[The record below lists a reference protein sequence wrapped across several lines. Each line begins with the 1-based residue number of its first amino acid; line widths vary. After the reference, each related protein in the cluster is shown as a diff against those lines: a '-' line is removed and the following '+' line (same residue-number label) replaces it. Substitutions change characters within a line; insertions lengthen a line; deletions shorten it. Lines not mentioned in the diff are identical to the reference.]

1 MASSAALSRCSPPS
15 VHTFPQNTRKSRTPS
30 PCWGFDRVPG
40 CLNSYRIVLRRL
52 FSMFARGWPGVG
64 LLLLRL
70 VVGIALMARAVT
82 RLNSGPSFYV
92 AALCVLAMGLAVL
105 LLAGLWTP
113 VAGTLVVVLEV
124 CQILGH
130 RGALSTYIFMAT
142 IAAALAL
149 LGPGFWSLD
158 RRIYGWK
165 RIDPPTPKS

>member
-1 MASSAALSRCSPPS
+1 M
-15 VHTFPQNTRKSRTPS
+15 K
-30 PCWGFDRVPG
+30 
-40 CLNSYRIVLRRL
+40 RL
-52 FSMFARGWPGVG
+52 FSTFARGWPGVG

-70 VVGIALMARAVT
+70 VVGIALIGRAVAK
-82 RLNSGPSFYV
+82 LNSGPPFYP
-92 AALCVLAMGLAVL
+92 AALCILGIGLALL

-113 VAGTLVVVLEV
+113 VAGTLVAVLEI
-124 CQILGH
+124 CQILWH
-130 RGALSTYIFMAT
+130 RGTLSTYIFIAT